1 MTAPTAAD
9 PLAIQ
14 PRALYGGAMQI
25 NVPASFLDVSV
36 VRQVP
41 SHQEVFVDQLTD
53 QSIMIELLDLV
64 EEAHGD
70 EVGRYH
76 FAQLASDNDAAESEI
91 ITQEGIDVATVLP
104 SLPPTTKAT
113 IVTGRQSIAK
123 FNEQSA
129 DAHNV
134 VLICLAVVR
143 LPDVATDLLLSLNCP
158 TVLAPLSSSAAAVPR
173 PAAGDELEAKEI
185 FARMLHSLRI
195 LDWSLFGA
203 S

>member
-1 MTAPTAAD
+1 M
-9 PLAIQ
+9 Q
-14 PRALYGGAMQI
+14 PRALYGGAMEMS
-25 NVPASFLDVSV
+25 VPPSFLDVSV

-53 QSIMIELLDLV
+53 QSIMIELLDLA

-76 FAQLASDNDAAESEI
+76 FAQLASDNNALQSEVI
-91 ITQEGIDVATVLP
+91 SQEGIDMQLVFP
-104 SLPPTTKAT
+104 SLPPTAKAT
-113 IVTGRQSIAK
+113 IVTGRQLIAK
-123 FNEQSA
+123 FNEESA

-143 LPDVATDLLLSLNCP
+143 MPEVATDLLLSLNFP
-158 TVLAPLSSSAAAVPR
+158 TMLAPLSSSAAAVSR
-173 PAAGDELEAKEI
+173 PTGGDELVAKEV
-185 FARMLHSLRI
+185 FSRMLQSLRI
-195 LDWSLFGA
+195 LDWSLFAA